1 MKTLL
6 KIVAGL
12 VVVLVLLL
20 VIGIFNLDRG
30 IKAAVETVGPR
41 LTQSDVTLADVDLSL
56 KTGEGSLRGL
66 VVANPAGFSD
76 ANAFSLGEIFLSVEP
91 GSVTT
96 DTIVINSLRI
106 VAPEITYESGKGGT
120 NLSQLQKN
128 ISEAAGEDT
137 PASAADDSSEGAAKK
152 LIIRDLKITG
162 AKMSYVNPL
171 LNAKPIELTLPDI
184 QLTGIGEKSNGAS
197 AAEVVRQV
205 MVAINKNA
213 ANAAANSGAL
223 KEAGDQIKK
232 QVEDKLGGFKG
243 LLDKN

>member
-12 VVVLVLLL
+12 AVVLIVLL
-20 VIGIFNLDRG
+20 VIGVLNLDRG

-41 LTQSDVTLADVDLSL
+41 LTKSEVTLADVDLSL
-56 KTGEGSLRGL
+56 KTGEGSLQGL
-66 VVANPAGFSD
+66 VVGNPAGFSG

-91 GSVTT
+91 GSITT
-96 DTIVINSLRI
+96 DTIVINSIRI
-106 VAPEITYESGKGGT
+106 VAPEITYESGKSGT

-128 ISEAAGEDT
+128 VSEAASGGGS
-137 PASAADDSSEGAAKK
+137 ASAGDESAEGEAKK
-152 LIIRDLKITG
+152 LIVRDLKITG
-162 AKMSYVNPL
+162 TKMRYVNPL
-171 LNAKPIELTLPDI
+171 LDMKPVELALPDI
-184 QLTGIGEKSNGAS
+184 QLTGIGERSNGAT

-223 KEAGDQIKK
+223 KEAGDQLR
-232 QVEDKLGGFKG
+232 QQAEDKLGGFKG
-243 LLDKN
+243 LLDRN

>member
-12 VVVLVLLL
+12 AVVLIVLL
-20 VIGIFNLDRG
+20 VIGVLNLDRG
-30 IKAAVETVGPR
+30 IKVAVETIGPR
-41 LTQSDVTLADVDLSL
+41 LTQSEVTLADVELSL
-56 KTGEGSLRGL
+56 KTGEGSLQGL
-66 VVANPAGFSD
+66 VVGNPAGFSA
-76 ANAFSLGEIFLSVEP
+76 ANAFSLGEIFLSIEP

-96 DTIVINSLRI
+96 DTIVINSIRI
-106 VAPEITYESGKGGT
+106 VAPEITYESGKSGT

-128 ISEAAGEDT
+128 VSEAAGGSDST
-137 PASAADDSSEGAAKK
+137 ATADESGEGAAKK

-162 AKMSYVNPL
+162 AKTSYVNPL
-171 LNAKPIELTLPDI
+171 LDGKPIELTLPDI
-184 QLTGIGEKSNGAS
+184 QLTGIGEKSNGAT
-197 AAEVVRQV
+197 AAEVIRQI

-213 ANAAANSGAL
+213 ATAVANSGAL

-232 QVEDKLGGFKG
+232 QVEGKLDGFKG

>member
-12 VVVLVLLL
+12 VVVLIVLL
-20 VIGIFNLDRG
+20 VIGVLNLDRG
-30 IKAAVETVGPR
+30 IKMAVETVGPR

-66 VVANPAGFSD
+66 VVGNPAGFSSAD
-76 ANAFSLGEIFLSVEP
+76 AFSLGEIFLSIEP
-91 GSVTT
+91 GSITT
-96 DTIVINSLRI
+96 DTIVINSIRI
-106 VAPEITYESGKGGT
+106 VAPEITYESGKSGT

-128 ISEAAGEDT
+128 VSNAAGGSDST
-137 PASAADDSSEGAAKK
+137 SSADESGEGAAKK

-162 AKMSYVNPL
+162 AKMRYVNQL
-171 LNAKPIELTLPDI
+171 LDIKPIELTLPDI
-184 QLTGIGEKSNGAS
+184 QLTGIGERSNGAT

-205 MVAINKNA
+205 MVAINKSA
-213 ANAAANSGAL
+213 ANTAANSGAL

>member
-1 MKTLL
+1 M
-6 KIVAGL
+6 
-12 VVVLVLLL
+12 
-20 VIGIFNLDRG
+20 
-30 IKAAVETVGPR
+30 VG
-41 LTQSDVTLADVDLSL
+41 
-56 KTGEGSLRGL
+56 
-66 VVANPAGFSD
+66 NPAGFSSAD
-76 ANAFSLGEIFLSVEP
+76 AFSLGEIFLSIEP
-91 GSVTT
+91 GSITT
-96 DTIVINSLRI
+96 DTIVINSIRI

-128 ISEAAGEDT
+128 VSNAAGGSDST
-137 PASAADDSSEGAAKK
+137 SSADESGEGAAKK

-162 AKMSYVNPL
+162 AKMRYVNQL
-171 LNAKPIELTLPDI
+171 LDIKPIELTLPDI
-184 QLTGIGEKSNGAS
+184 QLTGIGERSNGAT
-197 AAEVVRQV
+197 AAEVVSQV